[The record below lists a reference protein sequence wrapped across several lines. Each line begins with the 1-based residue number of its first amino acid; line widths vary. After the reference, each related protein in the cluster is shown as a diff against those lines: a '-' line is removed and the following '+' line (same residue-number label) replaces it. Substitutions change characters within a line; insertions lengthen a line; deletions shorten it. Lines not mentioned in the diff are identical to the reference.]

1 MNLINELGELALS
14 TRMMR
19 LSEQCRRDVTRI
31 YKEHHLDFESKWFP
45 VLYVLSKKKSVGIIE
60 LADEIGYTHP
70 SVIALIKEMQK
81 NKLVKSIS
89 SKTDRRKRML
99 SLTPKAISMIDEF
112 KPLWDDF
119 RAVSKQVY
127 NNGSSLLKAVEDC
140 EAALAKE
147 SYYQRY
153 KKIEAKKKLRAK
165 HHAA

>member
-14 TRMMR
+14 TRMVR

-45 VLYVLSKKKSVGIIE
+45 VLYVLSKKKSFGVIE

-70 SVIALIKEMQK
+70 SVIALVKEMQK
-81 NKLVKSIS
+81 KKLVKSEQ
-89 SKTDRRKRML
+89 SKTDGRMRML
-99 SLTPKAISMIDEF
+99 SLTQKAIDMLSEF
-112 KPLWDDF
+112 QSLWDDF
-119 RAVSKQVY
+119 RSVSRQVY

-140 EAALAKE
+140 EAALGKE

-153 KKIEAKKKLRAK
+153 NKLEVKKKAKK
-165 HHAA
+165 HAA

>member
-14 TRMMR
+14 TRMVR

-45 VLYVLSKKKSVGIIE
+45 VLYVLSQKKSSGVIE

-70 SVIALIKEMQK
+70 SVIALVKEMQK
-81 NKLVKSIS
+81 KKLVKSVP
-89 SKTDRRKRML
+89 SKTDRRMRML
-99 SLTPKAISMIDEF
+99 SLTQKAQNMIHEF

-119 RAVSKQVY
+119 RSVSKQDY

-140 EAALAKE
+140 EAALEKE

-153 KKIEAKKKLRAK
+153 KKLEVKKKPKAQQ
-165 HHAA
+165 HAA

>member
-14 TRMMR
+14 TRMVR
-19 LSEQCRRDVTRI
+19 LSEQCRKDVTRI

-45 VLYVLSKKKSVGIIE
+45 VLYVLSRKKILGVIE

-70 SVIALIKEMQK
+70 SVIALVKEMQRK
-81 NKLVKSIS
+81 KLVKSVP
-89 SKTDRRKRML
+89 SKTDGRMRML
-99 SLTPKAISMIDEF
+99 SLTQKALNMIAEF
-112 KPLWDDF
+112 QPLWDDF

-140 EAALAKE
+140 EAAIEKE
-147 SYYQRY
+147 SYYLRY
-153 KKIEAKKKLRAK
+153 KKLEAKKKLKAK

>member
-1 MNLINELGELALS
+1 MNLINQLGELALS

-19 LSEQCRRDVTRI
+19 LSEQCRKDVTRI

-45 VLYVLSKKKSVGIIE
+45 VLYVLSRKKLMGVIE

-70 SVIALIKEMQK
+70 SVIALVKEMQRK
-81 NKLVKSIS
+81 KLVKSVP
-89 SKTDRRKRML
+89 SKTDGRKRML
-99 SLTPKAISMIDEF
+99 SLTQKAVNMIDVF

-119 RAVSKQVY
+119 RTVSKQVY

-140 EAALAKE
+140 EAALTKE

-153 KKIEAKKKLRAK
+153 KKIEAKKKLRTK
-165 HHAA
+165 QHAA

>member
-14 TRMMR
+14 TRMVR

-31 YKEHHLDFESKWFP
+31 YNEHHLDFESKWFP
-45 VLYVLSKKKSVGIIE
+45 VLYVLAKKKILGVIE

-70 SVIALIKEMQK
+70 SVIALVKEMQK
-81 NKLVKSIS
+81 KKLVKSVL
-89 SKTDRRKRML
+89 SKTDRRMRML
-99 SLTPKAISMIDEF
+99 SLTQKALNMITEF
-112 KPLWDDF
+112 QPLWDDF

-140 EAALAKE
+140 EAALEKE

-153 KKIEAKKKLRAK
+153 KKLEAKKKSGAK